1 MMKIIDIG
9 HRKLSVD
16 DAISELEATVSQ
28 VHHSG
33 QATVIKVIH
42 RHGTGALK
50 RAVRNWCHEHTGRFQ
65 SVIHGEDYD
74 LFHPESAAMRRACEH
89 PDDPDLGRNNGA
101 VTYIW
106 LW

>member
-1 MMKIIDIG
+1 MMKVIDIG

-16 DAISELEATVSQ
+16 EAISELEATVSKA
-28 VHHSG
+28 HYSG
-33 QATVIKVIH
+33 QFAVIKVIH
-42 RHGTGALK
+42 GHGTGALK
-50 RAVRNWCHEHTGRFQ
+50 RAVRNWCHEQIGRFQ

-74 LFHPESAAMRRACEH
+74 LFNPESAAMRRACQH
-89 PDDPDLGRNNGA
+89 PDDPDLGRHNSA